1 MDRDRKLALDEL
13 SWSDVAGHLASDPRI
28 IMPVGALEQHGPHL
42 PLGTNVLI
50 ARRVALDL
58 SLEFGIMRAP
68 TFSYGVNVPAERVFA
83 GTASLSPKVLHR
95 ALNELLESWEGHG
108 VTEFVLITA
117 HRHEPHQAALA
128 ALSTERAR
136 VRVVQV
142 WDVPINDL
150 LDAQQVPLHGGEAE
164 TSVMLYLYPDLVHM
178 ERARDFDVAPS
189 VFRRYLRGALSV
201 PPEGSA
207 GSLGRPTAA
216 SPEKGELIYE
226 RLVGAIRTGVFT
238 RRAAATK
245 ETDTL

>member
-1 MDRDRKLALDEL
+1 MEREHKLALDEL
-13 SWSDVAGHLASDPRI
+13 SWSEVAGHLANDPRL

-50 ARRVALDL
+50 ARRIALDL
-58 SLEFGIMRAP
+58 SLEFDILRAP
-68 TFSYGVNVPAERVFA
+68 TFGYGVNVAAERAFA

-108 VTEFVLITA
+108 ISEFVLITA

-128 ALSTERAR
+128 ALTTASAR

-142 WDVPINDL
+142 WDVPIHDL
-150 LDAQQVPLHGGEAE
+150 LGEQRVPLHGGEAE
-164 TSVMLYLYPDLVHM
+164 TSVMLYLYPDLVNM
-178 ERARDFDVAPS
+178 ERARDFDVTPA
-189 VFRRYLRGALSV
+189 VFRRYLRGAMSV

-216 SPEKGELIYE
+216 NPAKGKLIYE
-226 RLVGAIRTGVFT
+226 RILDTIRAGVFT
-238 RRAAATK
+238 RPVPS

>member
-1 MDRDRKLALDEL
+1 MEREQKLALDEL
-13 SWSDVAGHLASDPRI
+13 SWSEVAGHLANDPRM

-58 SLEFGIMRAP
+58 SLEFDILRAP
-68 TFSYGVNVPAERVFA
+68 TFSYGVNVPAERAFA

-128 ALSTERAR
+128 ALTTERAR

-142 WDVPINDL
+142 WDVPLHDL
-150 LDAQQVPLHGGEAE
+150 LDAQRLVLHGGEAE
-164 TSVMLYLYPDLVHM
+164 TSVMLHLYPDLVSM
-178 ERARDFDVAPS
+178 ERARDFDVSPA
-189 VFRRYLRGALSV
+189 VFRRYLRGAMSV
-201 PPEGSA
+201 PPEGSS

-216 SPEKGELIYE
+216 EASKGERIYA
-226 RLVGAIRTGVFT
+226 RMLDAIRTGIFT
-238 RRAAATK
+238 RPVPA

>member
-1 MDRDRKLALDEL
+1 MERERKLALDEL
-13 SWSDVAGHLASDPRI
+13 SWSEVAGHLANDPRM

-50 ARRVALDL
+50 ARRIALDL
-58 SLEFGIMRAP
+58 SREFDILRAP
-68 TFSYGVNVPAERVFA
+68 TFSYGVNVLAERAFA

-128 ALSTERAR
+128 ALTTTRAR

-142 WDVPINDL
+142 WDVPIHDL
-150 LDAQQVPLHGGEAE
+150 LDTQKLPLHGGEAE
-164 TSVMLYLYPDLVHM
+164 TSVMLYLYPDLVCM
-178 ERARDFDVAPS
+178 ERARDFDVSSAD
-189 VFRRYLRGALSV
+189 FRRYLRGAMAV
-201 PPEGSA
+201 PPPGSA

-216 SPEKGELIYE
+216 DPEKGAAIYA
-226 RLVGAIRTGVFT
+226 RMIQAIRSGVFI
-238 RRAAATK
+238 RPVPA

>member
-1 MDRDRKLALDEL
+1 MDQVRKLALDEL
-13 SWSDVAGHLASDPRI
+13 SWSEVAGHLANDPRM

-50 ARRVALDL
+50 ARRIALDL
-58 SLEFGIMRAP
+58 SIEFDILRAP
-68 TFSYGVNVPAERVFA
+68 TFSYGVNVPTDRVFA

-128 ALSTERAR
+128 ALTTERAR

-142 WDVPINDL
+142 WDVPIHDL
-150 LDAQQVPLHGGEAE
+150 LAAQKVPLHGGEAE
-164 TSVMLYLYPDLVHM
+164 TSVMLHLYPDLVRM
-178 ERARDFDVAPS
+178 ERARDFDVSPS
-189 VFRRYLRGALSV
+189 DFRRYLRGAMSA
-201 PPEGSA
+201 PPPGSA

-216 SPEKGELIYE
+216 DAEKGARIYQ
-226 RLVGAIRTGVFT
+226 RILDAIRSGVFI
-238 RRAAATK
+238 REQAPQ
-245 ETDTL
+245 TDTL

>member
-1 MDRDRKLALDEL
+1 MDREPKLALDEL
-13 SWSDVAGHLASDPRI
+13 SWSDVAGHLANDPRM

-58 SLEFGIMRAP
+58 SLEFSILRAP

-128 ALSTERAR
+128 ALTTARAR

-142 WDVPINDL
+142 WDVPIHDL
-150 LDAQQVPLHGGEAE
+150 LEAQKVPLHGGEAE
-164 TSVMLYLYPDLVHM
+164 TSVMLYLYPELVHM
-178 ERARDFDVAPS
+178 ERARDFDVEPA

-216 SPEKGELIYE
+216 DAGKGERIYN
-226 RLVGAIRTGVFT
+226 RMIAAIRNGVFI
-238 RRAAATK
+238 R
-245 ETDTL
+245 EEVPQTDTL